1 MANSNSHSP
10 PSPSAPEPTQS
21 EELPQT
27 RTILIIDHDAGDR
40 DAGRASVYQH
50 LLQSAIGVGYR
61 ILTEH
66 CDGPILD
73 LCQGQAVDG
82 IILETNSPGRCSF
95 SVLDRLQAQFNR
107 GLPMVV
113 IGDNDVNLAKE
124 ALRAGATDYLVREQV
139 TADTLSIALQ
149 MAIPNPVNQECAGL
163 RQQLQA
169 AETALDSSRDE
180 LDRRSHV
187 FDAVLST
194 ITDFV
199 YLFNREGRFVF
210 VNQPLLDL
218 WGLTLDEVVGKNF
231 FDLNYPDALAAK
243 HQREIE
249 HVFVT
254 GEMVKDES
262 VYVSPKGIS
271 GIYEYIFTPQLSST
285 GAVTS
290 VVGSTRDIT
299 NRKIAEAALRESEE
313 KYRTLFT
320 SIEQGYFLVD
330 VVFDENDQ
338 AVDIVCLETNAAA
351 IEIVGEDFTGRQL
364 SEISLVCEPRWY
376 NIFGQVVRT
385 GKGERLE
392 EYAELNQKWYDFYI
406 SKVGDDDSRRVAV
419 IFQNVTRRKRRE
431 ANAAFLSE
439 IAADFARLS
448 AADEIMQIVG
458 AKIGAYLN
466 LSVCAF
472 AEIGATEQDAVI
484 NYAWHRSGA
493 LNVVNVYHL
502 SEFVTDEFFRAARN
516 QETIVV
522 SNTQSDPRTVAE
534 KYAALNIHAFVSV
547 PFYKDGEWKFL
558 LNVYDS
564 YPRHWHA
571 DEIHLIQELSNQ
583 IFPRLERV
591 QVEAALQESEERF
604 RLSTYAV
611 DGVVYDWDLQTD
623 RVYRSEGLYRLI
635 GIHPEDVPADKDWWS
650 TRVHPE
656 DLVELRMKMASIL
669 QGGSDGQRL
678 ALGGYRYEFEYRVRH
693 QNGHWIDVWDRGY
706 LIHNQQGKVVRVV
719 GSTTDITSRKQAEQ
733 EREQL
738 LARERTAREQAEAAN
753 RIKDEFLAVV
763 SHELRSPLNPILGWS
778 KLLRTRQ
785 LDQQKQ
791 EYALEVIERSAQIQA
806 QLINDLLDVSR
817 ILRGKLSLNKTVVDL
832 GLTIQAALET
842 VQLAVEAKSIQIC
855 TQLDSTFRLVSGD
868 ADRLQQV
875 VWNLL
880 SNAVKFT
887 PEGGRVE
894 VRLEYLDP
902 HAQITITDTG
912 RGIHPSF
919 LPHVFDRFRQ
929 EDATTTRQFGGLG
942 LGLALVRYLVELHG
956 GQVEAAS
963 LGEGQGATFTVKLPL
978 LPLQQTTARTPQPAQ
993 PSIDLNGTRILVV
1006 DDDST
1011 TREFIAFFL
1020 ELQGAEVVTA
1030 ASAGEAIA
1038 VLTRFRP
1045 DVMLSDIG
1053 MPDMDGYMLMR
1064 QVRSL
1069 SLEQGGRVPA
1079 IALTAYAGEIDH
1091 QQAIA
1096 AGFQKHITKPVEPN
1110 LLVEAI
1116 ATLVKSNP

>member
-1 MANSNSHSP
+1 MANSDSHRAP
-10 PSPSAPEPTQS
+10 NPASAAD
-21 EELPQT
+21 LPQA
-27 RTILIIDHDAGDR
+27 RTILIIGPDAE
-40 DAGRASVYQH
+40 RANVYRH
-50 LLQSAIGVGYR
+50 LLQLVHGAGDR
-61 ILTEH
+61 ILTER
-66 CDGPILD
+66 CDGPIVD
-73 LCQGQAVDG
+73 LCQRQGVDG
-82 IILETNSPGRCSF
+82 VILETHAPDRCDLEL
-95 SVLDRLQAQFNR
+95 LDRLRALAAR
-107 GLPMVV
+107 GLPTIV
-113 IGDNDVNLAKE
+113 IGDNDANLAKR

-139 TADTLSIALQ
+139 TADTLAIALQ
-149 MAIPNPVNQECAGL
+149 TAIPLNDNCVGL

-169 AETALDSSRDE
+169 AEVALDNSLDE
-180 LDRRSHV
+180 LDRRSRI
-187 FDAVLST
+187 FEAVLST
-194 ITDFV
+194 IIDFV
-199 YLFNREGRFVF
+199 YLFDRQGRFVF

-218 WGLTLDEVVGKNF
+218 WGLTLAQVVGKNF
-231 FDLNYPDALAAK
+231 FDLNYPKALAARL
-243 HQREIE
+243 HQQIE
-249 HVFVT
+249 QVLTTAQPVRDEAAYTSLT
-254 GEMVKDES
+254 GV
-262 VYVSPKGIS
+262 S
-271 GIYEYIFTPQLSST
+271 GIYEYIFTPLLGAD

-290 VVGSTRDIT
+290 VAGSTRDIT
-299 NRKIAEAALRESEE
+299 HRKLAEAALRESEE
-313 KYRTLFT
+313 KYRTLFA
-320 SIEQGYFLVD
+320 SIDQGYFLVD
-330 VVFDENDQ
+330 VIFDEADR
-338 AVDIVCLETNAAA
+338 AVDIICLETNAAA

-364 SEISLVCEPRWY
+364 SQVSLTQGPRWHD
-376 NIFGQVVRT
+376 IFGQVVRT

-392 EYAELNQKWYDFYI
+392 EYVELNQKWYDFYI
-406 SKVGDDDSRRVAV
+406 SKVGDENSRRVAV

-431 ANAAFLSE
+431 ANAAFLSD
-439 IAADFARLS
+439 IAGDFAQLS
-448 AADEIMQIVG
+448 AADEIMQTVG

-466 LSVCAF
+466 LSICAF
-472 AEIGATEQDAVI
+472 AEIDAVGQNAVI
-484 NYAWHRSGA
+484 NYAWHRPEA
-493 LNVVNVYHL
+493 HNVINVLPL
-502 SEFVTDEFFRAARN
+502 SEFVTDEFLRAVRN

-522 SNTQSDPRTVAE
+522 GNTQTDPRTVAE

-558 LNVYDS
+558 LNIYDS
-564 YPRHWHA
+564 YPRHWHS
-571 DEIHLIQELSNQ
+571 DEIRLVQELSNQ

-591 QVEAALQESEERF
+591 QAEAALQESEERF

-611 DGVVYDWDLQTD
+611 DGVVYDWNLQTGQ
-623 RVYRSEGLYRLI
+623 VYRSEGLYRLI
-635 GIHPEDVPADKDWWS
+635 NLHPEDVPSNSDWWA
-650 TRVHPE
+650 TRIHPE
-656 DLVELRMKMASIL
+656 DLPDIDAKVASIL
-669 QGGSDGQRL
+669 DGSGH
-678 ALGGYRYEFEYRVRH
+678 RYEFEYRLRH
-693 QNGHWIDVWDRGY
+693 ANGYWIDVWDRGY
-706 LIHNQQGKVVRVV
+706 LIHNSQGKVVRVV

-785 LDQQKQ
+785 LDDQKRD
-791 EYALEVIERSAQIQA
+791 YALEVIERNALIQA

-842 VQLAVEAKSIQIC
+842 VQLAVEARSIQIC
-855 TQLDSTFRLVSGD
+855 TQLDPTLRLVSGD

-894 VRLEYLDP
+894 VRLEYHDP

-912 RGIHPSF
+912 RGIDPSF

-956 GQVEAAS
+956 GQVKAAS
-963 LGEGQGATFTVKLPL
+963 PGEGQGATFTVRLPL
-978 LPLQQTTARTPQPAQ
+978 LPLHQAATLQPPPAK
-993 PSIDLNGTRILVV
+993 PSIDLNGTQILVV

-1020 ELQGAEVVTA
+1020 ELQGADVISA
-1030 ASAGEAIA
+1030 AGAGEAIA
-1038 VLTRFRP
+1038 ALTRFRP
-1045 DVMLSDIG
+1045 DIMLSDIG
-1053 MPDMDGYMLMR
+1053 MPEMDGYMLMR

-1069 SLEQGGRVPA
+1069 SLEQGGQVPA

-1091 QQAIA
+1091 QQALA
-1096 AGFQKHITKPVEPN
+1096 AGFQKHITKPVEPDQ
-1110 LLVEAI
+1110 LVEAI
-1116 ATLVKSNP
+1116 AALVQSNS

>member
-1 MANSNSHSP
+1 MANSDSHS
-10 PSPSAPEPTQS
+10 APNPAPAED
-21 EELPQT
+21 LPQA
-27 RTILIIDHDAGDR
+27 RTILIIGPDAERDNVYRHLLRAAAGD
-40 DAGRASVYQH
+40 
-50 LLQSAIGVGYR
+50 R
-61 ILTEH
+61 ILTER
-66 CDGPILD
+66 CDGPVVD
-73 LCQGQAVDG
+73 LCHGQGVDG
-82 IILETNSPGRCSF
+82 VILETHAPDRCGLELLERLRAQ
-95 SVLDRLQAQFNR
+95 VDRP
-107 GLPMVV
+107 LPIIV
-113 IGDNDVNLAKE
+113 IGDNDANLAKR

-139 TADTLSIALQ
+139 TADTLAIALQ
-149 MAIPNPVNQECAGL
+149 TAMPLNQDCVGL

-169 AETALDSSRDE
+169 TEAALDDSRDE
-180 LDRRSHV
+180 LDRRSHI

-218 WGLTLDEVVGKNF
+218 WGLTLAEAVGKNF
-231 FDLNYPDALAAK
+231 FDLNYPKALAAK

-254 GEMVKDES
+254 GKTVKDES
-262 VYVSPKGIS
+262 VYVSPKGVS
-271 GIYEYIFTPQLSST
+271 GIYEYIFTPLLGAD

-290 VVGSTRDIT
+290 VAGSTRDIT
-299 NRKIAEAALRESEE
+299 HRKIAEAALRESEE
-313 KYRTLFT
+313 KYRTLFA
-320 SIEQGYFLVD
+320 SIDQGYFLVD
-330 VVFDENDQ
+330 VIFDENDQ
-338 AVDIVCLETNAAA
+338 AVDIICLETNAAA

-364 SEISLVCEPRWY
+364 SQVSLTQGPRWY

-392 EYAELNQKWYDFYI
+392 EYVELNQKWYDFYL
-406 SKVGDDDSRRVAV
+406 SKVGDADSRRVAV

-431 ANAAFLSE
+431 ANAAFLSD

-448 AADEIMQIVG
+448 AADEIMQTVG

-472 AEIGATEQDAVI
+472 ADIDAAGQTAVI
-484 NYAWHRSGA
+484 DYAWHRPEA
-493 LNVVNVYHL
+493 HNVVGVYPL
-502 SEFVTDEFFRAARN
+502 SEFVTNEFLRAARS

-522 SNTQSDPRTVAE
+522 GNTQTDPRTVAE
-534 KYAALNIHAFVSV
+534 QYAALNIHAFVSV

-558 LNVYDS
+558 LNIYDS
-564 YPRHWHA
+564 YPRHWHS
-571 DEIHLIQELSNQ
+571 DEIRLVQELSNQ

-591 QVEAALQESEERF
+591 RVEAALQESEERF

-611 DGVVYDWDLQTD
+611 DGMVYDWNLQTGE
-623 RVYRSEGLYRLI
+623 VYRSEGLYRLI
-635 GIHPEDVPADKDWWS
+635 NLHPEDVPSNSDWWA
-650 TRVHPE
+650 TRIHPD
-656 DLVELRMKMASIL
+656 DLTDVDAKIASIL
-669 QGGSDGQRL
+669 DGSGD
-678 ALGGYRYEFEYRVRH
+678 RYEFEYRLRH
-693 QNGHWIDVWDRGY
+693 ANGQWLNVWDRGY

-778 KLLRTRQ
+778 KLLRSRQ
-785 LDQQKQ
+785 LDEQKQ
-791 EYALEVIERSAQIQA
+791 AYALEVIERNAQIQA

-855 TQLDSTFRLVSGD
+855 TEIDPAFRLVSGD

-887 PEGGRVE
+887 PEGGRIE
-894 VRLEYLDP
+894 VQLAYLDP
-902 HAQITITDTG
+902 YAQITVTDTG
-912 RGIHPSF
+912 RGIDPGF

-956 GQVEAAS
+956 GQVQAAS

-978 LPLQQTTARTPQPAQ
+978 LPVQQATQQSPQPAK
-993 PSIDLNGTRILVV
+993 PPTDLNGTRILVV

-1053 MPDMDGYMLMR
+1053 MPERDGYMLMR

-1069 SLEQGGRVPA
+1069 SLEQGGQVPA
-1079 IALTAYAGEIDH
+1079 IALTAYAGEIDY
-1091 QQAIA
+1091 QQALA
-1096 AGFQKHITKPVEPN
+1096 AGFQKHITKPVEPDQ
-1110 LLVEAI
+1110 LTEAI
-1116 ATLVKSNP
+1116 ATLIKTNS

>member
-1 MANSNSHSP
+1 MANSDSH
-10 PSPSAPEPTQS
+10 SAPEPTQA
-21 EELPQT
+21 EDLPRTRIQT
-27 RTILIIDHDAGDR
+27 RTILIVDHDA
-40 DAGRASVYQH
+40 ARASAYGY
-50 LLQSAIGVGYR
+50 LLQSAAGSYR
-61 ILTEH
+61 ILTERS
-66 CDGPILD
+66 DRSVVD
-73 LCQGQAVDG
+73 LCQSQGVDG
-82 IILETNSPGRCSF
+82 IILETQTVGGGNVELIDRLRSQ
-95 SVLDRLQAQFNR
+95 LDRC
-107 GLPMVV
+107 PPTIV
-113 IGDNDVNLAKE
+113 IGDNDVNLAKR

-139 TADTLSIALQ
+139 TAETLAIALETA
-149 MAIPNPVNQECAGL
+149 MPLNQECAGL
-163 RQQLQA
+163 RQQLQTAEA
-169 AETALDSSRDE
+169 ALTDSRDE
-180 LDRRSHV
+180 LDWRSQI

-194 ITDFV
+194 ISDFV
-199 YLFNREGRFVF
+199 YLFDRQGRFVF

-218 WGLTLDEVVGKNF
+218 WGLTLTEAVGKNF
-231 FDLNYPDALAAK
+231 FELNYPNALAAK

-254 GEMVKDES
+254 GETVKDES
-262 VYVSPKGIS
+262 VYVSPRGVS
-271 GIYEYIFTPQLSST
+271 GIYEYIFTPLLSPT
-285 GAVTS
+285 GVVTS
-290 VVGSTRDIT
+290 VAGSTRDIT
-299 NRKIAEAALRESEE
+299 SRKLAEAALRESEE

-330 VVFDENDQ
+330 VIFDENDR
-338 AVDIVCLETNAAA
+338 AVDIVCVETNAAA

-364 SEISLVCEPRWY
+364 SQISLIHEPRWY

-392 EYAELNQKWYDFYI
+392 EYAELNQKWYDFYL
-406 SKVGDDDSRRVAV
+406 SKVGDADSRRVAV
-419 IFQNVTRRKRRE
+419 IFQNITRRKRRE
-431 ANAAFLSE
+431 ANAAFLSD

-448 AADEIMQIVG
+448 AADEIMQTVG

-472 AEIGATEQDAVI
+472 AEIDAAGENAVI
-484 NYAWHRSGA
+484 DYAWHRPEA
-493 LNVVNVYHL
+493 HDVVGVYRL
-502 SEFVTDEFFRAARN
+502 SEFVTDEFLRAVRN
-516 QETIVV
+516 QETVVV
-522 SNTQSDPRTVAE
+522 SNTQADPRTVAE
-534 KYAALNIHAFVSV
+534 NYAALNIHAFVSV
-547 PFYKDGEWKFL
+547 PFHKDGEWRFL
-558 LNVYDS
+558 LNIYDS
-564 YPRHWHA
+564 YPRHWHS
-571 DEIHLIQELSNQ
+571 DELHLIQELSNQ

-591 QVEAALQESEERF
+591 RMEAALQESEERF

-611 DGVVYDWDLQTD
+611 DGVVYDWNLQTGEA
-623 RVYRSEGLYRLI
+623 YRSEGLYRLM
-635 GIHPEDVPADKDWWS
+635 GIHPEDVSSAKDWWV
-650 TRVHPE
+650 TRIHPE
-656 DLVELRMKMASIL
+656 DVVGLEVKMASVL
-669 QGGSDGQRL
+669 EGGSD
-678 ALGGYRYEFEYRVRH
+678 RYEFEYRVRH
-693 QNGHWIDVWDRGY
+693 ADGHWLNVWDRGY
-706 LIHNQQGKVVRVV
+706 LIQNPQGQVVRVV

-785 LDQQKQ
+785 LNQQKR
-791 EYALEVIERSAQIQA
+791 EYALEVIERNAQIQA

-817 ILRGKLSLNKTVVDL
+817 ILRGKLSLDKTGVDL
-832 GLTIQAALET
+832 GATVRAALET
-842 VQLAVEAKSIQIC
+842 VQLAVEAKAIQIV
-855 TQLDSTFRLVSGD
+855 TQLDPAFRLVSGD

-902 HAQITITDTG
+902 YAQITIADTG
-912 RGIHPSF
+912 KGIHPSF

-956 GQVEAAS
+956 GQVQAAS

-978 LPLQQTTARTPQPAQ
+978 LPLDQSVERSPQAPQ

-1006 DDDST
+1006 DDDNT

-1020 ELQGAEVVTA
+1020 ELQGAEVIAA

-1045 DVMLSDIG
+1045 DIMLSDIG
-1053 MPDMDGYMLMR
+1053 MPEMDGYMLMR

-1069 SLEQGGRVPA
+1069 SMEQGGRVPA

-1096 AGFQKHITKPVEPN
+1096 AGFQKHITKPVEPDQ
-1110 LLVEAI
+1110 LIEAI
-1116 ATLVKSNP
+1116 AALVKAHP